1 MVDYPQKQQQELVQS
16 ERNFRQLADAMPQ
29 IVWTARP
36 DGWLD
41 YYNQKWFDYTGM
53 TFSQTQGWGWASVL
67 HPDDLQQCLEAWMH
81 SVKTGENYEV
91 EYRLKETSDNIYRWH
106 LSRAVPVRDAHGTV
120 LKWFG
125 TSTDIQNCKLA
136 EQKLAHLL
144 SREQMAR
151 RDAEQAGMTLLQ
163 LNQAQRNFISVIS
176 HEFRATLTSIQGFSA
191 LMRDED
197 FDSSEIKEY
206 ANDIHTDA
214 LRLHRMIDNLLDLEK
229 IQSGKM
235 ELVPEA
241 VDLNALLEDAVEHIR
256 RTSLWH
262 TFSFQGDDRLPLI
275 EADHDKLMQVIMN
288 LLSNA
293 VKYSPHGGDVQVQCM
308 LEDSEVHV
316 SVHDEGMGIPPD
328 LLDQVFIPY
337 SRIHSATTQ
346 YIQGTGLGLPIVRQI
361 VEMHGG
367 RVWVES
373 ELDHGS
379 CFHFT
384 LPLHLQATISPDKET
399 SGTMEESGTIE
410 SPAQPL
416 ALSEPASENT
426 AAPTLPS

>member
-1 MVDYPQKQQQELVQS
+1 MVDYSQQQELIQN
-16 ERNFRQLADAMPQ
+16 ERNFRLLADTMPQ
-29 IVWTARP
+29 IVWTARS

-41 YYNQKWFDYTGM
+41 YYNQKWFEYTGM
-53 TFSQTQGWGWASVL
+53 TLTQTQGWGWAAVL

-81 SVKTGENYEV
+81 SVKTGESYEI
-91 EYRLKETSDNIYRWH
+91 EYRIKRVSDNVYRWH
-106 LSRAVPVRDAHGTV
+106 LSRALPVKDAHGTV
-120 LKWFG
+120 IKWFG
-125 TSTDIQNCKLA
+125 TSTDIQICKIA
-136 EQKLAHLL
+136 EQKLVHLL
-144 SREQMAR
+144 SQEQQAR
-151 RDAEQAGMTLLQ
+151 REAEQAGMTLLQ

-191 LMRDED
+191 LLRDED
-197 FDSSEIKEY
+197 FNVAETKEY

-235 ELVPEA
+235 ELVPES
-241 VDLNALLEDAVEHIR
+241 VDLNALLEDAVERTR

-262 TFSFQGDDRLPLI
+262 TFSFQGDDRLPTI
-275 EADHDKLMQVIMN
+275 QADHDKLMQVMTN

-293 VKYSPHGGDVQVQCM
+293 VKYSPHGGEILIQCT
-308 LEDSEVHV
+308 LEDPDVHV
-316 SVHDEGMGIPPD
+316 SVQDEGMGIHPD

-361 VEMHGG
+361 VEMHAGK
-367 RVWVES
+367 VWVES
-373 ELDHGS
+373 ELEHGS

-384 LPLHLQATISPDKET
+384 LPLHAQPAPSTEYET
-399 SGTMEESGTIE
+399 KVTEAESSDT
-410 SPAQPL
+410 PAQPTVSN
-416 ALSEPASENT
+416 ATSDAT
-426 AAPTLPS
+426 AAHTLPL